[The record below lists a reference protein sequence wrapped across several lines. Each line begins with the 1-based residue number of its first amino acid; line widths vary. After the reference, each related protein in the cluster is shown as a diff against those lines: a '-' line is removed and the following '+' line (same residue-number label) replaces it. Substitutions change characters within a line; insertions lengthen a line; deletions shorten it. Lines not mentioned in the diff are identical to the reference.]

1 MQKFPKIFYKTIF
14 AKKWSLKYWYNDL
27 LWLGQFHRT
36 LSAQKPSSKNHCIQ
50 NSWGIPQEIKLKLHV
65 RTCNLSNDNF
75 KIRLYDFLIFIIWFT
90 GRLLLIMLILC
101 ITLKAT
107 YPKVLCGLNLRR
119 RIFFNQLFLTVFF
132 FLLFFFGSLISNRFD
147 HIGLRITSTASFL
160 KRFNN

>member
-27 LWLGQFHRT
+27 LWLGQFYRT
-36 LSAQKPSSKNHCIQ
+36 LSAQKTSSKNHCIR
-50 NSWGIPQEIKLKLHV
+50 NSWGIPQEIKLQLHV

-107 YPKVLCGLNLRR
+107 YPKVYVVWTFGEE
-119 RIFFNQLFLTVFF
+119 FFLTNFSWRYFF
-132 FLLFFFGSLISNRFD
+132 FFFFFWKFD
-147 HIGLRITSTASFL
+147 
-160 KRFNN
+160 